1 MLKIIK
7 NFTVHFNER
16 VIQRFQKEDLP
27 LLDKVV
33 EKAIMKAKPGEKLR
47 YTHPLYKITV
57 VVEKLGLNGGELIT
71 CWKDGEE

>member
-33 EKAIMKAKPGEKLR
+33 ENLHTMCLLLSM
-47 YTHPLYKITV
+47 Y
-57 VVEKLGLNGGELIT
+57 
-71 CWKDGEE
+71 